1 MTSSQAFTWP
11 GTGKKARRTFTADFK
26 RALVE
31 QTLAPG
37 ASISGIA
44 LANGLNA
51 NQLFAWRRKL
61 LPQTGA
67 TSHAVLLPVQLKEP
81 TGVDDQRDVSPAPM
95 PARIQRTGHIEITCH
110 QTTVRVHGLV
120 DQDTLRIV
128 LQCLAP

>member
-11 GTGKKARRTFTADFK
+11 GTGKKERRTFTADFK

-37 ASISGIA
+37 ASIAGIA

-61 LPQTGA
+61 LPQA
-67 TSHAVLLPVQLKEP
+67 TAPSDAVLLPVRLKAP
-81 TGVDDQRDVSPAPM
+81 LRADDQREVSPAPM
-95 PARIQRTGHIEITCH
+95 PARDERTGHIEITRH
-110 QTTVRVHGLV
+110 QTTVRKPP
-120 DQDTLRIV
+120 
-128 LQCLAP
+128 AKPS

>member
-1 MTSSQAFTWP
+1 MTSSKAFPWP

-26 RALVE
+26 RDLVE

-61 LPQTGA
+61 LPQATA
-67 TSHAVLLPVQLKEP
+67 TSHAVLLPVHLKEP
-81 TGVDDQRDVSPAPM
+81 IRVDDQSAASPIPVQD
-95 PARIQRTGHIEITCH
+95 QRTGHIEITRH
-110 QTTVRVHGLV
+110 QTTVRLHGLV
-120 DQDTLRIV
+120 DHDTLRIV
-128 LQCLAP
+128 LHCLAS

>member
-11 GTGKKARRTFTADFK
+11 GTGKKVRRTFTANFK
-26 RALVE
+26 RELVE

-61 LPQTGA
+61 LPQA
-67 TSHAVLLPVQLKEP
+67 TAPSHAVLLPVRLK
-81 TGVDDQRDVSPAPM
+81 APLRPM
-95 PARIQRTGHIEITCH
+95 IKEKCRRRQCR
-110 QTTVRVHGLV
+110 HG
-120 DQDTLRIV
+120 ISV
-128 LQCLAP
+128 LAISK